1 MDCENCSVTKEM
13 LDEDY
18 CYVCIITEM
27 IVKNMKAEKEDTDGQ
42 DN

>member
-1 MDCENCSVTKEM
+1 MDCENCSVVKET

-27 IVKNMKAEKEDTDGQ
+27 IVKNVQAQKEDTDGQ